1 MISHLANIHPNVR
14 LGKNVKIDPFATVLD
29 NVEIGDDTWIGPYV
43 TIMENTRIGKNCKIF
58 PGAVISAIPQDL
70 KFKGELT
77 ETFIG
82 DHVTIREYVTIN
94 RGTKDK
100 YSTHIGDNCLLMAY
114 THVAHDC
121 VLGHHCILAN
131 NVNLAGHIEIGDYVI
146 LGGLVAAQQF
156 VRFGDFS
163 YVGGGCMV
171 RKDVPPYIK
180 AAREPMSYA
189 GVNAVGMRRRGFTT
203 EEVHHIQDIYRIIFV
218 RKYNTAQAIKI
229 ISNTLPDT
237 PYKEKIID
245 FIVASNTGI
254 IRGI

>member
-1 MISHLANIHPNVR
+1 MISQLANIHPDVR
-14 LGKNVKIDPFATVLD
+14 IGKNVKIDPFATILD

-100 YSTHIGDNCLLMAY
+100 YATRIGDHSLLMAY

-156 VRFGDFS
+156 VRFGDFAF
-163 YVGGGCMV
+163 VGGGCLV
-171 RKDVPPYIK
+171 RKDIPPYIK

-189 GVNAVGMRRRGFTT
+189 GVNAIGLRRRGFST
-203 EEVHHIQDIYRIIFV
+203 EEVHQIQDIYRIFFV
-218 RKYNTAQAIKI
+218 RKNNTSQAIQI
-229 ISNTLPDT
+229 VSNELPET
-237 PYKEKIID
+237 PFKEKIID
-245 FIVASNTGI
+245 FIITSSNGI
-254 IRGI
+254 VRGI